1 MRKHPDIANMRSSF
15 FLVLIACSSS
25 AISLSIDR
33 LAMARNSLSPAK
45 RDDTAPAQ
53 YEDQSL
59 KSIIDD
65 SPFLSFHRDLV
76 QTPSISK
83 DEAKVGSF
91 IAEFLEAHNFT
102 VVKQPVATSSSD
114 SKADEKAPF
123 NVFAYP
129 SGSTPEDSQIL
140 LTSHID
146 VVPPYIPYSVRNGN
160 KTGGSDSVIVS
171 GRGSVDAK
179 ANVAAQVF
187 AALER
192 LSESPSTPLALLF
205 VVDEEADGTGMR
217 TFSANRTLY
226 DPESSKY
233 RGIIFGE
240 PTDGALVSGHKG
252 TLGFTVR
259 STGRAAHSG
268 YPWLGSSAISSI
280 LPALSVLD
288 KLGDIPPREGGLP
301 SSEKYN
307 QTTVNIG
314 LIEGG
319 VASNVVPAS
328 ANATGLVRLAAGTHE
343 DAAETIT
350 CAVRRS
356 VAEIK
361 DANVTVEFQ
370 RDDKGNILGYPPQDL
385 DTDVSGFPIA
395 AVNYGTDIPNLKVAS
410 SVKRYLYGP
419 GSIHVAHSDHEALTV
434 GELKDAV
441 KGYKRLIDALAS
453 D

>member
-1 MRKHPDIANMRSSF
+1 
-15 FLVLIACSSS
+15 
-25 AISLSIDR
+25 
-33 LAMARNSLSPAK
+33 MARNSVSPTAK

-53 YEDQSL
+53 YQDQSL

-65 SPFLSFHRDLV
+65 SPFLSFHRDIV
-76 QTPSISK
+76 QIPSISK
-83 DEAKVGSF
+83 HEANVGSF

-102 VVKQPVATSSSD
+102 VVKQPVPTNSNN
-114 SKADEKAPF
+114 EKAPF

-146 VVPPYIPYSVRNGN
+146 VVPPYIPYSVRKGNATNSAN
-160 KTGGSDSVIVS
+160 KTQDSDSMIVS

-205 VVDEEADGTGMR
+205 VVDEEADAMGMR

-226 DPESSKY
+226 DPENSKY

-252 TLGFTVR
+252 ALGFTVR

-301 SSEKYN
+301 SSKKYN

-314 LIEGG
+314 LMEGG

-343 DAAETIT
+343 DAAEIIT

-370 RDDKGNILGYPPQDL
+370 RDDKGNLLGYPPQDL

-395 AVNYGTDIPNLKVAS
+395 AVNYGTDIPNLQVAS
-410 SVKRYLYGP
+410 NVKRYLYGP

-453 D
+453 SG